1 MTVTVLGFGGAG
13 GGVVGN
19 GDAGTSGG
27 GGGALTPGGI
37 GGGFAAGSDG
47 CAAMIDATTV
57 PCESQSNRPPF
68 SSPIT

>member
-1 MTVTVLGFGGAG
+1 MTVLGFGGAG

-19 GDAGTSGG
+19 GEAGTSGG
-27 GGGALTPGGI
+27 GGGGVHTGRH
-37 GGGFAAGSDG
+37 GGGLAAGSEG